1 MTIQYASDLHLEFAE
16 NSKFLESNPIVPV
29 ADILVLAGDIGY
41 LGHDTYASHPFW
53 DRVSENFSRVLVIP
67 GNHEFYGGY
76 DLSNLKTGMEES
88 IRENV
93 SWYYNKCITIDDVE
107 FILSPLWAKINPMAE
122 YIIQSRVSDF
132 KLIKYNKQLLT
143 PGVFNRLHEESV
155 SFLKSSFE
163 NSAALK
169 RIVVTHHL
177 PSELCMAAEFKG
189 SILNG
194 AFVSNLDDLVL
205 ESGASY
211 WIYGHS
217 HRNTGERTIGNTKLV
232 CNQLGYVS
240 MRENRSFQNYMQII
254 L

>member
-1 MTIQYASDLHLEFAE
+1 MTINYASDLHLEFEE
-16 NSKFLESNPIVPV
+16 NSKFLKSHPIIPT

-41 LGHDTYASHPFW
+41 LGHDTYISHPFW
-53 DRVSENFSRVLVIP
+53 DWASENFKQVLVVP

-76 DLSNLKTGMEES
+76 DLSNLRTGMEES
-88 IRENV
+88 IRKNV
-93 SWYYNKCITIDDVE
+93 AWFYNKSITIDDVE
-107 FILSPLWAKINPMAE
+107 FVLSPLWAKIPPLAE

-132 KLIKYNKQLLT
+132 KLIKYNKKLLT
-143 PGVFNRLHEESV
+143 PEVFNRLHAESV

-163 NSAALK
+163 NSTTLK
-169 RIVVTHHL
+169 RVVVTHHL

-205 ESGASY
+205 ESGVDY

-217 HRNTGERTIGNTKLV
+217 HRNMRERIIGNTKLV

-240 MRENRSFQNYMQII
+240 SHENRSFQNYMQ
-254 L
+254 LYL